1 MIYFHGI
8 FEKNLSN
15 IHFLCLLVL
24 QKKLML
30 LGIELQLLIKMI
42 SQNLSKIFRKIKY
55 KQDLEQEIGPKQTE
69 KMN

>member
-15 IHFLCLLVL
+15 SHFLRLLVL

>member
-1 MIYFHGI
+1 VIYLHGI

-15 IHFLCLLVL
+15 IHFLRLLVL

-42 SQNLSKIFRKIKY
+42 SQNLSKTFRKIKY